1 MRRHGVAD
9 EVGQRAAFAH
19 EAVDAEDQR
28 HAGDRHRRARPTS
41 VAASVMKP
49 APVTPAAP
57 FEMSIATQQQQR
69 SARRATSWM
78 LVACAMNSAAS
89 VM

>member
-1 MRRHGVAD
+1 MPATGTD
-9 EVGQRAAFAH
+9 GTT
-19 EAVDAEDQR
+19 D
-28 HAGDRHRRARPTS
+28 S

-49 APVTPAAP
+49 APVMPAAP
-57 FEMSIATQQQQR
+57 LEDSM
-69 SARRATSWM
+69 ATSSNRIWSVNDRSI